1 MGFSDRLRA
10 WLRGESK
17 RRTPPPSMDK
27 ASRGS
32 TKELEEFIRSRIGV
46 EAFLEPKTNM
56 YSTTLLLVAD
66 DGEYLR
72 RPIKDPRHAGEFC
85 KEVNIPLYDA
95 KKVGYPKR
103 MRDWD
108 QGRAPQRLE
117 LSDLPPWPGEAP
129 TDLDSDLPDG
139 PPDPRLASTSS
150 DPGDSDPGDSDPRDS
165 DPRDSDPR
173 DTADP
178 DGTAGDDR
186 DASAGGRGHLPGR
199 SRGTDD
205 VRRNGPSGDQ
215 DDPRG
220 SPDPSPDPNSD
231 PSDDDA
237 DGPPPPPTG
246 R

>member
-17 RRTPPPSMDK
+17 QRTPPPSMDK

-32 TKELEEFIRSRIGV
+32 TKELEEFVRSRIGV

-85 KEVNIPLYDA
+85 NEVNIPLYDA

-117 LSDLPPWPGEAP
+117 LSDLPPWPGDDPA
-129 TDLDSDLPDG
+129 DISGDLPDG
-139 PPDPRLASTSS
+139 PPDPRLASASS
-150 DPGDSDPGDSDPRDS
+150 DSGGDDPRGDDPRGDDPRNANPRGDDPRD
-165 DPRDSDPR
+165 RD
-173 DTADP
+173 
-178 DGTAGDDR
+178 
-186 DASAGGRGHLPGR
+186 GGRGHLPGR
-199 SRGTDD
+199 SPGTDD
-205 VRRNGPSGDQ
+205 DRRSGPS
-215 DDPRG
+215 DP
-220 SPDPSPDPNSD
+220 P
-231 PSDDDA
+231 DDDA
-237 DGPPPPPTG
+237 DGPPPPPIG

>member
-27 ASRGS
+27 SSRGS
-32 TKELEEFIRSRIGV
+32 TKELEEFVRSRISV
-46 EAFLEPKTNM
+46 EAYLEPKTNM

-85 KEVNIPLYDA
+85 NEVNIPLYDA

-117 LSDLPPWPGEAP
+117 LSDLPPWPGDEPA
-129 TDLDSDLPDG
+129 DIDGDLPDG
-139 PPDPRLASTSS
+139 PPDPRLASASR
-150 DPGDSDPGDSDPRDS
+150 DPRD
-165 DPRDSDPR
+165 
-173 DTADP
+173 
-178 DGTAGDDR
+178 DGPGDDTPH
-186 DASAGGRGHLPGR
+186 D
-199 SRGTDD
+199 
-205 VRRNGPSGDQ
+205 

-220 SPDPSPDPNSD
+220 IDPQDDGPRDDDLRATGPRDDDPRNDD